1 MKYTSLLLI
10 FLLVL
15 GACKVDSEP
24 INYGS
29 DACHYCSM
37 TIVDR
42 QHAAEYVTKK
52 GKPFKFD
59 SIECMMNAL
68 REIDKSEVAM
78 YLINVYD
85 NPVKL
90 SDATKAAYLIS
101 PNIPSPMGENLSAF
115 SNKQAAE
122 RVQSE
127 QNGELYTW
135 QDLKERF
142 EIQ

>member
-85 NPVKL
+85 NPGKL
-90 SDATKAAYLIS
+90 SDATKATYLIS

-115 SNKQAAE
+115 SNKQSAE